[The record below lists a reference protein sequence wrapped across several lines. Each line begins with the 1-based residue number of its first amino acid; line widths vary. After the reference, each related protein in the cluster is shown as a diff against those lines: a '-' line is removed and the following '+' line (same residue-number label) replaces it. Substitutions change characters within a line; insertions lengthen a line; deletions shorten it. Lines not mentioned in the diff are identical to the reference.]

1 MLTALIVILG
11 SLVAVVTV
19 LPLSR
24 SHRWWIRGW
33 DFPRVQIAVVG
44 AVVLLLSA
52 WVGGLFGLA
61 MVIAMLVCTLYQL
74 YRIVPMMPFFPEDIA
89 IGEPRNGDLSLFA
102 LNVEME
108 NDKAEDVLAT
118 IREQSPDVLFLMEI
132 NQDWL
137 DVLEPILK
145 DYQTVLREPKDNY
158 YGLVFATRLKVHE
171 CTVEYLTRDNTP
183 SVFARIEDHEGR
195 QFHFV
200 GLHPRPPVPGDDTA
214 ERDLQT
220 LYAARFAR
228 KMDLP
233 TIVMGDFNDA
243 AWSHTARMFKHV
255 GEYLDVRAGRG
266 MYASFHARY
275 WWFRCPIDQMF
286 ITEGIVISFFGMG
299 RYVGS
304 DHFPVMVRIR
314 LDQDEAARLARRR
327 PLLIDAQRKELDAE
341 VAEFRQELM
350 EIH

>member
-158 YGLVFATRLKVHE
+158 YG
-171 CTVEYLTRDNTP
+171 
-183 SVFARIEDHEGR
+183 
-195 QFHFV
+195 
-200 GLHPRPPVPGDDTA
+200 
-214 ERDLQT
+214 
-220 LYAARFAR
+220 
-228 KMDLP
+228 
-233 TIVMGDFNDA
+233 
-243 AWSHTARMFKHV
+243 
-255 GEYLDVRAGRG
+255 
-266 MYASFHARY
+266 
-275 WWFRCPIDQMF
+275 
-286 ITEGIVISFFGMG
+286 
-299 RYVGS
+299 
-304 DHFPVMVRIR
+304 
-314 LDQDEAARLARRR
+314 
-327 PLLIDAQRKELDAE
+327 
-341 VAEFRQELM
+341 
-350 EIH
+350 